1 MHFKKTLAISAAVIG
16 LSLTGVQPMLLRNLS
31 QSAPVVL
38 RAFTT
43 QRVVLFAASRIKV
56 RKSMEFVVP

>member
-16 LSLTGVQPMLLRNLS
+16 LSLTARTADAAQKLS

-38 RAFTT
+38 RACAT

-56 RKSMEFVVP
+56 